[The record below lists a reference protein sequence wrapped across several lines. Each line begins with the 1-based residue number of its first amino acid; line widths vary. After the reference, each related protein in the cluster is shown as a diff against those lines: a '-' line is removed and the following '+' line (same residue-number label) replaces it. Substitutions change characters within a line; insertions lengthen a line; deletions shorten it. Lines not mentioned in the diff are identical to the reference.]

1 MRSSSGVV
9 PSSFAACAA
18 AEIAAAAAACVG
30 AAAAADGLGGAVS
43 GGAAAAAAAA
53 GSMDRGSIGQQ
64 PLLNPLH
71 LPGSLAELTGEDDSI
86 ALSPFGQ
93 LGLNAADVDALL
105 SGFEQC

>member
-1 MRSSSGVV
+1 
-9 PSSFAACAA
+9 
-18 AEIAAAAAACVG
+18 
-30 AAAAADGLGGAVS
+30 
-43 GGAAAAAAAA
+43 
-53 GSMDRGSIGQQ
+53 MDRGSIGQQ